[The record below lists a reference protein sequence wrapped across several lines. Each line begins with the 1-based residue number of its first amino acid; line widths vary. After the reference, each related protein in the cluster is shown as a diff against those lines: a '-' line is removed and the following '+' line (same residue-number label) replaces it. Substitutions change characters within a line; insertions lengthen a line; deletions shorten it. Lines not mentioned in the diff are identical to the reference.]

1 MANSMGIPESF
12 FYNKQPNLSFTL
24 PLSREDYLAHV
35 APSHIN
41 KVVVGAAILAPRE
54 DPYSY
59 QPAVLLLQRSRFK
72 LYYPEYYEIP
82 SGRVGANETIEQA
95 LARVVT
101 ERTGLA
107 DSRVFAQLEGFT
119 HSPLKKMT
127 IPSVGPVEMR
137 ENSEVGDTIQLNFAV
152 LAGSWQV
159 TWDERKHSQGEW
171 ADENRRVRSFLIR
184 KYFNT
189 LGTSLAPLR
198 FGAFF
203 LF

>member
-1 MANSMGIPESF
+1 
-12 FYNKQPNLSFTL
+12 
-24 PLSREDYLAHV
+24 
-35 APSHIN
+35 
-41 KVVVGAAILAPRE
+41 
-54 DPYSY
+54 
-59 QPAVLLLQRSRFK
+59 
-72 LYYPEYYEIP
+72 
-82 SGRVGANETIEQA
+82 
-95 LARVVT
+95 
-101 ERTGLA
+101 
-107 DSRVFAQLEGFT
+107 
-119 HSPLKKMT
+119 MT
-127 IPSVGPVEMR
+127 IPSVWPVEMR